1 MRREMTMKRTFAM
14 LIALMMVMSL
24 CLSTAFAETE
34 KRVAKD
40 GAEMQTDDPTM
51 PTRLPPENGTK
62 ILLHFGDTVI
72 PGVLNDSET
81 AQALIA
87 KLPYTQHM
95 SRYSHDFC
103 GVTEDLPYNEEEE
116 HYGWLNGDID
126 YATDAPYFTIL
137 FEDQDSSEVYGNQV
151 NIGVITC
158 PLADIAVLNG
168 SYDVLIELDPGEN
181 SSESEESS
189 GMKMI
194 IGDTAVQVEWEN
206 NESVEALRDLA
217 RGGLTIQMSM
227 YGGFEQVGRI
237 GADLPRNDK
246 QTTTSAGDIVLY
258 SGNQLVVFYGSNSWS
273 YTRLGR
279 ITDQSAEEL
288 RELLSHGDVVVSLN
302 AN

>member
-1 MRREMTMKRTFAM
+1 MKRTMM
-14 LIALMMVMSL
+14 LLLAILMM
-24 CLSTAFAETE
+24 LSVCMTASAESG

-40 GAEMQTDDPTM
+40 SAQMQTDDPTM

-137 FEDQDSSEVYGNQV
+137 FEDQDESEIYGSQV

-158 PLADIAVLNG
+158 PLSDIAALNG
-168 SYDVLIELDPGEN
+168 SYDVLIELD
-181 SSESEESS
+181 ESEEEEKPMMQ
-189 GMKMI
+189 MKI
-194 IGDTAVQVEWEN
+194 NDTPVTVAWED
-206 NESVEALRDLA
+206 NESVSALKELA
-217 RGGLTIQMSM
+217 ANDLTIQMSM
-227 YGGFEQVGRI
+227 YGGFEQVGSI
-237 GADLPRNDK
+237 GQRLPSSDV
-246 QTTTSAGDIVLY
+246 QTSTSAGDIVLY
-258 SGNQLVVFYGSNSWS
+258 SSNQLVVFYGSNSWA
-273 YTRLGR
+273 YTRLGH
-279 ITDQSAEEL
+279 ITDKTPEEM
-288 RELLSHGDVVVSLN
+288 RTLLSNGDVTITLSVQ
-302 AN
+302 

>member
-1 MRREMTMKRTFAM
+1 MKRTMMILLAILM
-14 LIALMMVMSL
+14 L
-24 CLSTAFAETE
+24 LSVCMTAPAESG

-40 GAEMQTDDPTM
+40 GAQMQTDDPTM

-95 SRYSHDFC
+95 SRYSHDFR

-137 FEDQDSSEVYGNQV
+137 FEDQDASEIYGSQV

-158 PLADIAVLNG
+158 PLANIAALNG
-168 SYDVLIELDPGEN
+168 SYDVLIELD
-181 SSESEESS
+181 ESEEEEASM
-189 GMKMI
+189 MKMKI
-194 IGDTAVQVEWEN
+194 NDTPVTVAWED
-206 NESVEALRDLA
+206 NESVAALKDLA
-217 RGGLTIQMSM
+217 MNGLTIQMSM
-227 YGGFEQVGRI
+227 YGGFEQVGSI
-237 GADLPRNDK
+237 GRHLPSSDV
-246 QTTTSAGDIVLY
+246 QTSTSSGDIVLY
-258 SGNQLVVFYGSNSWS
+258 SSNQLVVFYGSNSWA
-273 YTRLGR
+273 YTRLGH
-279 ITDQSAEEL
+279 ITDKTPEEMQA
-288 RELLSHGDVVVSLN
+288 LLSNGDVTITLS
-302 AN
+302 A

>member
-1 MRREMTMKRTFAM
+1 MKRTMMILLA
-14 LIALMMVMSL
+14 ILMM
-24 CLSTAFAETE
+24 LSVCMTTCAESG

-40 GAEMQTDDPTM
+40 GVQMQTDDPTM

-137 FEDQDSSEVYGNQV
+137 FEDQDESEIYGSQV

-158 PLADIAVLNG
+158 PLSDIAALNG
-168 SYDVLIELDPGEN
+168 SYDVLIELD
-181 SSESEESS
+181 ESEEEEEPMMQ
-189 GMKMI
+189 MKI
-194 IGDTAVQVEWEN
+194 NDTPVTVAWED
-206 NESVEALRDLA
+206 NESVSALKELA
-217 RGGLTIQMSM
+217 ANDLTIQMSM
-227 YGGFEQVGRI
+227 YGGFEQVGSI
-237 GADLPRNDK
+237 GQRLPSSDV
-246 QTTTSAGDIVLY
+246 QTSTSSGDIVLY
-258 SGNQLVVFYGSNSWS
+258 SSNQLVVFYGSNSWA
-273 YTRLGR
+273 YTRLGH
-279 ITDQSAEEL
+279 ITDKTPEEM
-288 RELLSHGDVVVSLN
+288 RTLLSNGDVTITLSVQ
-302 AN
+302 

>member
-1 MRREMTMKRTFAM
+1 MKRTMMILLA
-14 LIALMMVMSL
+14 ILMM
-24 CLSTAFAETE
+24 LSVCMPASAESG

-40 GAEMQTDDPTM
+40 GAQMQTDDPTM

-95 SRYSHDFC
+95 SRYSHDFR

-137 FEDQDSSEVYGNQV
+137 FEDQDASEIYGSQV

-158 PLADIAVLNG
+158 PLANIAALNG
-168 SYDVLIELDPGEN
+168 SYDVLIELD
-181 SSESEESS
+181 ESEEEEASM
-189 GMKMI
+189 MKMKI
-194 IGDTAVQVEWEN
+194 NDTPVTVAWED
-206 NESVEALRDLA
+206 NESVAALKDLA
-217 RGGLTIQMSM
+217 MNGLTIQMSM
-227 YGGFEQVGRI
+227 YGGFEQVGSI
-237 GADLPRNDK
+237 GRHLPSSDV
-246 QTTTSAGDIVLY
+246 QTSTSSGDIVLY
-258 SGNQLVVFYGSNSWS
+258 SSNQLVVFYGSNSWA
-273 YTRLGR
+273 YTRLGH
-279 ITDQSAEEL
+279 ITDKTPEEMQA
-288 RELLSHGDVVVSLN
+288 LLSNGDVTITLS
-302 AN
+302 A

>member
-1 MRREMTMKRTFAM
+1 MKRTMMILLA
-14 LIALMMVMSL
+14 ILMM
-24 CLSTAFAETE
+24 LSVCMPASAESG

-40 GAEMQTDDPTM
+40 GAQMQTDDPTM

-62 ILLHFGDTVI
+62 ILLHFGNTVI

-137 FEDQDSSEVYGNQV
+137 FEDQDASEIYGSQV

-158 PLADIAVLNG
+158 PLANIAALND
-168 SYDVLIELDPGEN
+168 SYDVLIELD
-181 SSESEESS
+181 ESEEEEASM
-189 GMKMI
+189 MKMKI
-194 IGDTAVQVEWEN
+194 NDTPVTVAWED
-206 NESVEALRDLA
+206 NESVAALKDLA
-217 RGGLTIQMSM
+217 MNGLTIQMSM
-227 YGGFEQVGRI
+227 YGGFEQVGSI
-237 GADLPRNDK
+237 GRHLPSSDV
-246 QTTTSAGDIVLY
+246 QTSTSSGDIVLY
-258 SGNQLVVFYGSNSWS
+258 SSNQLVVFYGSNSWA
-273 YTRLGR
+273 YTRLGH
-279 ITDQSAEEL
+279 ITDKTPEEMQA
-288 RELLSHGDVVVSLN
+288 LLSNGDVTITLS
-302 AN
+302 A

>member
-1 MRREMTMKRTFAM
+1 MKRTMMILLAV
-14 LIALMMVMSL
+14 LMM
-24 CLSTAFAETE
+24 LSVCMTAAAESG

-40 GAEMQTDDPTM
+40 GAPMQTDDPAM

-81 AQALIA
+81 ARALIA

-137 FEDQDSSEVYGNQV
+137 FEDQDESEIYGSQV

-158 PLADIAVLNG
+158 PLADIAALNG
-168 SYDVLIELDPGEN
+168 SYDVLIELDK
-181 SSESEESS
+181 SEEEEASMMQ
-189 GMKMI
+189 MKI
-194 IGDTAVQVEWEN
+194 NDTPVTVDWEN
-206 NESVEALRDLA
+206 NESVTALKKLA
-217 RGGLTIQMSM
+217 MDGLTIRMSM
-227 YGGFEQVGRI
+227 YGGFEQVGSI
-237 GADLPRNDK
+237 GQRLPSHDV
-246 QTTTSAGDIVLY
+246 QTGTSSGDIVLY
-258 SGNQLVVFYGSNSWS
+258 SSNQLVVFYGSNSWA
-273 YTRLGR
+273 YTRLGH
-279 ITDQSAEEL
+279 ITDKTPEEM
-288 RELLSHGDVVVSLN
+288 RALLSNGDVTVTLSME
-302 AN
+302 

>member
-1 MRREMTMKRTFAM
+1 MKRTMM
-14 LIALMMVMSL
+14 LLLAILMM
-24 CLSTAFAETE
+24 LSVCMTASAESG

-40 GAEMQTDDPTM
+40 GAQMQTDDPTM

-81 AQALIA
+81 ARALIA

-137 FEDQDSSEVYGNQV
+137 FEDQDESEIYDSQV

-158 PLADIAVLNG
+158 PLADIAALNG
-168 SYDVLIELDPGEN
+168 SYDVLIELD
-181 SSESEESS
+181 ESEKEEASMMQ
-189 GMKMI
+189 MKI
-194 IGDTAVQVEWEN
+194 NDTPVTVAWEN
-206 NESVEALRDLA
+206 NESVSALKDLA
-217 RGGLTIQMSM
+217 MSGLTIQMSM
-227 YGGFEQVGRI
+227 YGGFEQVGSI
-237 GADLPRNDK
+237 GQRLPSHDV
-246 QTTTSAGDIVLY
+246 QTSTSAGDIVLY
-258 SGNQLVVFYGSNSWS
+258 SSNQLVVFYGSNSWA
-273 YTRLGR
+273 YTRLGH
-279 ITDQSAEEL
+279 ITDKTPEEM
-288 RELLSHGDVVVSLN
+288 RTLLSNGDVTITISMK
-302 AN
+302 

>member
-1 MRREMTMKRTFAM
+1 MKRTMMILLAM
-14 LIALMMVMSL
+14 LMM
-24 CLSTAFAETE
+24 LSVCMPASAESG

-40 GAEMQTDDPTM
+40 GAQMQTDDPTM

-87 KLPYTQHM
+87 KLPYIQHM

-137 FEDQDSSEVYGNQV
+137 FEDQDASKIYGSQV

-158 PLADIAVLNG
+158 PLADIADLKG
-168 SYDVLIELDPGEN
+168 SYDVLIELD
-181 SSESEESS
+181 ESEEEEASMMQ
-189 GMKMI
+189 MKI
-194 IGDTAVQVEWEN
+194 NDTPVTVAWED
-206 NESVEALRDLA
+206 NESVAALKDLA
-217 RGGLTIQMSM
+217 MNGLTIQMSM
-227 YGGFEQVGRI
+227 YGGFEQVGSI
-237 GADLPRNDK
+237 GRRLPSSNV
-246 QTTTSAGDIVLY
+246 QTSTSSGDIVLY
-258 SGNQLVVFYGSNSWS
+258 SGNQLVVFYGSNSWA
-273 YTRLGR
+273 YTRLGH
-279 ITDQSAEEL
+279 ITDKTPEEMQA
-288 RELLSHGDVVVSLN
+288 LLSNGDVTITLS
-302 AN
+302 AK

>member
-1 MRREMTMKRTFAM
+1 MKRTMMILLA
-14 LIALMMVMSL
+14 ILMM
-24 CLSTAFAETE
+24 LSVCMTASAEGE

-40 GAEMQTDDPTM
+40 GAQMQTDDPTM

-103 GVTEDLPYNEEEE
+103 GVTEDLPYKEEEE

-137 FEDQDSSEVYGNQV
+137 FEDQDESEIYGSQV

-158 PLADIAVLNG
+158 PLADIAALNG
-168 SYDVLIELDPGEN
+168 SYDVLIELD
-181 SSESEESS
+181 ESEEEEASMMQ
-189 GMKMI
+189 MKI
-194 IGDTAVQVEWEN
+194 NDTPVTVAWED
-206 NESVEALRDLA
+206 NESVSALKELA
-217 RGGLTIQMSM
+217 ANDLTIQMSM
-227 YGGFEQVGRI
+227 YGGFEQVGSI
-237 GADLPRNDK
+237 GQRLPSSDV
-246 QTTTSAGDIVLY
+246 QTSTSSGDIVLY
-258 SGNQLVVFYGSNSWS
+258 SSNQLVVFYGSNSWA
-273 YTRLGR
+273 YTRLGH
-279 ITDQSAEEL
+279 ITDKTPEEM
-288 RELLSHGDVVVSLN
+288 RTLLSNGDVTITLSVQ
-302 AN
+302 

>member
-1 MRREMTMKRTFAM
+1 MKRIMMILLA
-14 LIALMMVMSL
+14 ILMMLSL
-24 CLSTAFAETE
+24 CLTASAESG

-40 GAEMQTDDPTM
+40 GAQMQTEDSTM

-137 FEDQDSSEVYGNQV
+137 FEDQDESEIYGSQV

-158 PLADIAVLNG
+158 PLTDIAALNG
-168 SYDVLIELDPGEN
+168 SFDVLIELD
-181 SSESEESS
+181 ESEEEASMMQ
-189 GMKMI
+189 MK
-194 IGDTAVQVEWEN
+194 IGDTPVTVAWEE
-206 NESVEALRDLA
+206 NESVAALKELA
-217 RGGLTIQMSM
+217 ANGLTIQMSM
-227 YGGFEQVGRI
+227 YGGFEQVGSI
-237 GADLPRNDK
+237 GQRLPSHDV
-246 QTTTSAGDIVLY
+246 QTSTSSGDIVLY
-258 SGNQLVVFYGSNSWS
+258 SSNQLVVFYGSNSWA
-273 YTRLGR
+273 YTRLGH
-279 ITDQSAEEL
+279 ITDKSMEEM
-288 RELLSHGDVVVSLN
+288 RELLSHGDVTITLTVE
-302 AN
+302 